1 MVNIKNKYYIN
12 EYLYTHILLEPIYI
26 FTFTYIDIYIYTY
39 IHKKLKIN
47 RYIHILSYI
56 ESAMKVLHNIII
68 FTPVIYVRHLT
79 IVEFALLV
87 QDLLINESAQGFL
100 NRQNPFLW

>member
-12 EYLYTHILLEPIYI
+12 QYLYTHILLEPIYI
-26 FTFTYIDIYIYTY
+26 FTFTYIYT
-39 IHKKLKIN
+39 HKKLKIN

-68 FTPVIYVRHLT
+68 FTPVIYVRHLI
-79 IVEFALLV
+79 IVEFVLLV

-100 NRQNPFLW
+100 NHQNPFLW

>member
-26 FTFTYIDIYIYTY
+26 FTFTYIYTY
-39 IHKKLKIN
+39 LHKKLKIN
-47 RYIHILSYI
+47 SYIHILSYI

-68 FTPVIYVRHLT
+68 FTTVIYVRHLI

-100 NRQNPFLW
+100 NHQNPFLW